1 MLFSANFFTN
11 EVTNAKAVIKFGTE
25 ANKKIQPKVVAHVSF
40 AQQKSAFAGFK
51 AHREALIAA
60 GFGVDGKL
68 PNGIRKAIDR
78 VKPAKD
84 VAVDHIVT
92 FTVKN
97 SSELFH
103 LVIAGD
109 TAIVSAPNMDFQD
122 TADCNITFGR
132 RKEVTGKA
140 KLNFTKSG
148 NPYFAVFFNS
158 HATEK
163 EVVEVVAYEGELK
176 ERIESCEAFLELEA
190 QVNAVSPRFTSLEE
204 KDQIIEA
211 QKAEIEKLKAA
222 LEEKDQIIE
231 AQKAEIEKLKAALEE
246 KDQIIEA
253 QKAEIE
259 ELKAALEEK
268 DQIIEAQKAEIEE
281 LKTKEVAPVA
291 VVENAADEA
300 ANDEVEVK
308 IDVMRDPM
316 AALQLLR
323 SFKGKSH
330 FSSDAVDEEEE
341 QKRNT
346 ALIHDEMYGTNF
358 SYCQ

>member
-109 TAIVSAPNMDFQD
+109 TAIVSAPNTDFQD

-163 EVVEVVAYEGELK
+163 EVVELVAYEGEEK

-190 QVNAVSPRFTSLEE
+190 QVNAVSPVVEDRF
-204 KDQIIEA
+204 
-211 QKAEIEKLKAA
+211 AA
-222 LEEKDQIIE
+222 LEAQI
-231 AQKAEIEKLKAALEE
+231 AELKAALEE

-259 ELKAALEEK
+259 ELKA
-268 DQIIEAQKAEIEE
+268 
-281 LKTKEVAPVA
+281 KEVAPVA

-330 FSSDAVDEEEE
+330 FSSDVEDEEEE
-341 QKRNT
+341 QKRN
-346 ALIHDEMYGTNF
+346 AAMLHDEMYGTNF

>member
-78 VKPAKD
+78 VKPVKD

-122 TADCNITFGR
+122 TADCQITFGR

-163 EVVEVVAYEGELK
+163 EVVELVAYEGEEK

-190 QVNAVSPRFTSLEE
+190 QVHAVSPVVEDRF
-204 KDQIIEA
+204 
-211 QKAEIEKLKAA
+211 AA
-222 LEEKDQIIE
+222 LEAQI
-231 AQKAEIEKLKAALEE
+231 AELKAALEE

-259 ELKAALEEK
+259 ELKA
-268 DQIIEAQKAEIEE
+268 
-281 LKTKEVAPVA
+281 KEVAPVA

-330 FSSDAVDEEEE
+330 FSSDVEDEEEE
-341 QKRNT
+341 QKRN
-346 ALIHDEMYGTNF
+346 AAMLHDEMYGTNF

>member
-122 TADCNITFGR
+122 TADCQITFGR

-163 EVVEVVAYEGELK
+163 EVVELVAYEGEEK

-190 QVNAVSPRFTSLEE
+190 QVNAVSPVVEDRF
-204 KDQIIEA
+204 
-211 QKAEIEKLKAA
+211 AA
-222 LEEKDQIIE
+222 LEAQI
-231 AQKAEIEKLKAALEE
+231 AELKAALEE

-259 ELKAALEEK
+259 ELKA
-268 DQIIEAQKAEIEE
+268 
-281 LKTKEVAPVA
+281 KEVAPVA

-330 FSSDAVDEEEE
+330 FSSDVEDEEEEE
-341 QKRNT
+341 QKRN
-346 ALIHDEMYGTNF
+346 AAMLHDEMYGTNF

>member
-1 MLFSANFFTN
+1 GVFIMLFSANFFTN

-122 TADCNITFGR
+122 TADCQITFGR

-163 EVVEVVAYEGELK
+163 EVVELVAYEGEEK

-190 QVNAVSPRFTSLEE
+190 QVNAVSPVVEDRF
-204 KDQIIEA
+204 
-211 QKAEIEKLKAA
+211 AA
-222 LEEKDQIIE
+222 LEAQI
-231 AQKAEIEKLKAALEE
+231 AELKAALEE

-259 ELKAALEEK
+259 ELKA
-268 DQIIEAQKAEIEE
+268 
-281 LKTKEVAPVA
+281 KEVAPVA

-341 QKRNT
+341 QKRN
-346 ALIHDEMYGTNF
+346 AAMLHDEMYGTNF

>member
-78 VKPAKD
+78 VKPAKY

-122 TADCNITFGR
+122 TADCQITFGR

-163 EVVEVVAYEGELK
+163 EVVELVAYEGEEK

-190 QVNAVSPRFTSLEE
+190 QVNAVSPVVEDRF
-204 KDQIIEA
+204 
-211 QKAEIEKLKAA
+211 AA
-222 LEEKDQIIE
+222 LEAQI
-231 AQKAEIEKLKAALEE
+231 AELKAALEE

-259 ELKAALEEK
+259 ELKA
-268 DQIIEAQKAEIEE
+268 
-281 LKTKEVAPVA
+281 KEVAPVA

-330 FSSDAVDEEEE
+330 FSSDVEDEEEE
-341 QKRNT
+341 QKRN
-346 ALIHDEMYGTNF
+346 AAMLHDEMYGTNF

>member
-109 TAIVSAPNMDFQD
+109 TAFVSAPNMDFQD

-163 EVVEVVAYEGELK
+163 EVVEVVAYEGEEK

-190 QVNAVSPRFTSLEE
+190 QVNAVSPVVEDRF
-204 KDQIIEA
+204 
-211 QKAEIEKLKAA
+211 AA
-222 LEEKDQIIE
+222 LEAQI
-231 AQKAEIEKLKAALEE
+231 AELKAALEE

-259 ELKAALEEK
+259 ELKA
-268 DQIIEAQKAEIEE
+268 
-281 LKTKEVAPVA
+281 KEVAPVA

>member
-40 AQQKSAFAGFK
+40 AHQKSAFAGFK

-122 TADCNITFGR
+122 TADCQITFGR

-163 EVVEVVAYEGELK
+163 EVVELVAYEGEEK

-190 QVNAVSPRFTSLEE
+190 QVNAVSPVVEDRF
-204 KDQIIEA
+204 
-211 QKAEIEKLKAA
+211 AA
-222 LEEKDQIIE
+222 LEAQI
-231 AQKAEIEKLKAALEE
+231 AELKAALEE

-259 ELKAALEEK
+259 ELKA
-268 DQIIEAQKAEIEE
+268 
-281 LKTKEVAPVA
+281 KEVAPVA

-330 FSSDAVDEEEE
+330 FSSDVEDEEEE
-341 QKRNT
+341 QKRN
-346 ALIHDEMYGTNF
+346 AAMLHDEMYGTNF

>member
-78 VKPAKD
+78 VKPVKD

-122 TADCNITFGR
+122 TADCQITFGR

-163 EVVEVVAYEGELK
+163 EVVELVAYEGEEK

-190 QVNAVSPRFTSLEE
+190 QVNAVSPVVEDRF
-204 KDQIIEA
+204 
-211 QKAEIEKLKAA
+211 AA
-222 LEEKDQIIE
+222 LEAQI
-231 AQKAEIEKLKAALEE
+231 AELKAALEE

-259 ELKAALEEK
+259 ELKA
-268 DQIIEAQKAEIEE
+268 
-281 LKTKEVAPVA
+281 KEVAPVA
-291 VVENAADEA
+291 VEADQ
-300 ANDEVEVK
+300 EVESKDFFTKAVEVEDKQALWLLLNEKRTVADVAEWNKYLIKKNGSSVQFIDLMTVK
-308 IDVMRDPM
+308 VFDAFENVFDVRK
-316 AALQLLR
+316 AA
-323 SFKGKSH
+323 
-330 FSSDAVDEEEE
+330 
-341 QKRNT
+341 
-346 ALIHDEMYGTNF
+346 
-358 SYCQ
+358 

>member
-68 PNGIRKAIDR
+68 PNGVRKAIDR

-92 FTVKN
+92 FTVKE

-122 TADCNITFGR
+122 TADCQITFGR

-148 NPYFAVFFNS
+148 NTYFAVFFNS

-163 EVVEVVAYEGELK
+163 EVVELVAYEGEEK
-176 ERIESCEAFLELEA
+176 ARIESCDAFVELEA
-190 QVNAVSPRFTSLEE
+190 QVNAVSPVVEDRF
-204 KDQIIEA
+204 
-211 QKAEIEKLKAA
+211 AA
-222 LEEKDQIIE
+222 LEAQI
-231 AQKAEIEKLKAALEE
+231 AELKAALEE

-259 ELKAALEEK
+259 ELKA
-268 DQIIEAQKAEIEE
+268 
-281 LKTKEVAPVA
+281 KEVAPVA

-341 QKRNT
+341 QKRNV
-346 ALIHDEMYGTNF
+346 AMLHDEMYGTNF

>member
-163 EVVEVVAYEGELK
+163 EVVELVAYEGEEK
-176 ERIESCEAFLELEA
+176 ARIESCEAFLELEA
-190 QVNAVSPRFTSLEE
+190 QVNAVSPVVEDRF
-204 KDQIIEA
+204 
-211 QKAEIEKLKAA
+211 AA
-222 LEEKDQIIE
+222 LEAQI
-231 AQKAEIEKLKAALEE
+231 AELKAALEE

-259 ELKAALEEK
+259 ELKA
-268 DQIIEAQKAEIEE
+268 
-281 LKTKEVAPVA
+281 KEVAPVA

-330 FSSDAVDEEEE
+330 FSSDVEDEEEE
-341 QKRNT
+341 QKRN
-346 ALIHDEMYGTNF
+346 AAMLHDEMYGTNF

>member
-163 EVVEVVAYEGELK
+163 EVIELVAYEGEEK
-176 ERIESCEAFLELEA
+176 ARIESCDAFVELEA
-190 QVNAVSPRFTSLEE
+190 QVNAVSPVAVEDRFSAL
-204 KDQIIEA
+204 EA
-211 QKAEIEKLKAA
+211 QIAELKAA
-222 LEEKDQIIE
+222 LK
-231 AQKAEIEKLKAALEE
+231 E

-259 ELKAALEEK
+259 ELKA
-268 DQIIEAQKAEIEE
+268 
-281 LKTKEVAPVA
+281 KEVAPVA

>member
-78 VKPAKD
+78 VKPVKD

-122 TADCNITFGR
+122 TADCQITFGR

-163 EVVEVVAYEGELK
+163 EVVELVAYEGEEK

-190 QVNAVSPRFTSLEE
+190 QVNAVSPVVEDRF
-204 KDQIIEA
+204 
-211 QKAEIEKLKAA
+211 AA
-222 LEEKDQIIE
+222 LEAQI
-231 AQKAEIEKLKAALEE
+231 AELKAALEE

-259 ELKAALEEK
+259 ELKA
-268 DQIIEAQKAEIEE
+268 
-281 LKTKEVAPVA
+281 KEVAPVA

-330 FSSDAVDEEEE
+330 FSSDVEDEEEE
-341 QKRNT
+341 QKRN
-346 ALIHDEMYGTNF
+346 AAMLHDEMYGTNF

>member
-122 TADCNITFGR
+122 TADCQITFGR

-163 EVVEVVAYEGELK
+163 EVVELVAYEGEEK

-190 QVNAVSPRFTSLEE
+190 QVNAVSPVVEDRF
-204 KDQIIEA
+204 
-211 QKAEIEKLKAA
+211 AA
-222 LEEKDQIIE
+222 LEAQI
-231 AQKAEIEKLKAALEE
+231 AELKTALEE

-259 ELKAALEEK
+259 ELKA
-268 DQIIEAQKAEIEE
+268 
-281 LKTKEVAPVA
+281 KEVAPVA

-330 FSSDAVDEEEE
+330 FSSDVEDEEEE
-341 QKRNT
+341 QKRN
-346 ALIHDEMYGTNF
+346 AAMLHDEMYGTNF

>member
-11 EVTNAKAVIKFGTE
+11 EVTNAKAVIKFGAE

-122 TADCNITFGR
+122 TADCQITFGR

-163 EVVEVVAYEGELK
+163 EVVELVAYEGEEK

-190 QVNAVSPRFTSLEE
+190 QVNAVSPVVEDRF
-204 KDQIIEA
+204 
-211 QKAEIEKLKAA
+211 AA
-222 LEEKDQIIE
+222 LEAQI
-231 AQKAEIEKLKAALEE
+231 AELKAALEE

-259 ELKAALEEK
+259 ELKA
-268 DQIIEAQKAEIEE
+268 
-281 LKTKEVAPVA
+281 KEVAPVA

-330 FSSDAVDEEEE
+330 FSSDVEDEEEE
-341 QKRNT
+341 QKRN
-346 ALIHDEMYGTNF
+346 AAMLHDEMYGTNF

>member
-231 AQKAEIEKLKAALEE
+231 AQKAEIE
-246 KDQIIEA
+246 
-253 QKAEIE
+253 
-259 ELKAALEEK
+259 ELKA
-268 DQIIEAQKAEIEE
+268 
-281 LKTKEVAPVA
+281 KEVAPVA

-316 AALQLLR
+316 AALNLLR
-323 SFKGKSH
+323 SFKGKSY
-330 FSSDAVDEEEE
+330 FSSDVEDEEEE
-341 QKRNT
+341 QKRN
-346 ALIHDEMYGTNF
+346 AAMLHDEMYGTNF

>member
-1 MLFSANFFTN
+1 LFSANFFTN

-163 EVVEVVAYEGELK
+163 EVVELVAYEGEEK
-176 ERIESCEAFLELEA
+176 ARIESCDAFVELEA
-190 QVNAVSPRFTSLEE
+190 QVNAVSPVAVEDRFSAL
-204 KDQIIEA
+204 EA
-211 QKAEIEKLKAA
+211 QIAELKAA
-222 LEEKDQIIE
+222 LK
-231 AQKAEIEKLKAALEE
+231 E

-259 ELKAALEEK
+259 ELKA
-268 DQIIEAQKAEIEE
+268 
-281 LKTKEVAPVA
+281 KEVAPVA

-341 QKRNT
+341 QKRNV
-346 ALIHDEMYGTNF
+346 AMLHDEMYGTNF

>member
-122 TADCNITFGR
+122 TADCQITFGR

-163 EVVEVVAYEGELK
+163 EVVELVAYEGEEK

-190 QVNAVSPRFTSLEE
+190 QVNAVSPVVEDRF
-204 KDQIIEA
+204 
-211 QKAEIEKLKAA
+211 AA
-222 LEEKDQIIE
+222 LEAQI
-231 AQKAEIEKLKAALEE
+231 AELKAALEE

-259 ELKAALEEK
+259 ELKA
-268 DQIIEAQKAEIEE
+268 
-281 LKTKEVAPVA
+281 KEVAPVA

>member
-122 TADCNITFGR
+122 TADCQITFGR

-163 EVVEVVAYEGELK
+163 EVVELVAYEGEEK

-190 QVNAVSPRFTSLEE
+190 QVNAVSPVVEDRF
-204 KDQIIEA
+204 
-211 QKAEIEKLKAA
+211 AA
-222 LEEKDQIIE
+222 LEAQI
-231 AQKAEIEKLKAALEE
+231 AELKAALEE

-259 ELKAALEEK
+259 ELKA
-268 DQIIEAQKAEIEE
+268 
-281 LKTKEVAPVA
+281 KEVAPVA
-291 VVENAADEA
+291 VVENAADAA

-330 FSSDAVDEEEE
+330 FSSDVEDEEEE
-341 QKRNT
+341 QKRN
-346 ALIHDEMYGTNF
+346 AAMLHDEMYGTNF

>member
-163 EVVEVVAYEGELK
+163 EVVELVAYEGEEK

-190 QVNAVSPRFTSLEE
+190 QVNAVSPVVEDCF
-204 KDQIIEA
+204 
-211 QKAEIEKLKAA
+211 AA
-222 LEEKDQIIE
+222 LEAQI
-231 AQKAEIEKLKAALEE
+231 AELKAALEE

-259 ELKAALEEK
+259 ELKA
-268 DQIIEAQKAEIEE
+268 
-281 LKTKEVAPVA
+281 KEVAPVA

-330 FSSDAVDEEEE
+330 FSSDVEDEEEE
-341 QKRNT
+341 QKRN
-346 ALIHDEMYGTNF
+346 AAMLHDEMYGTNF

>member
-68 PNGIRKAIDR
+68 SNGIRKAIDR

-122 TADCNITFGR
+122 TADCQITFGR

-163 EVVEVVAYEGELK
+163 EVVELVAYEGEEK

-190 QVNAVSPRFTSLEE
+190 QVNAVAPVVEDRLAALEAEIAELKAALKE

-211 QKAEIEKLKAA
+211 QKV
-222 LEEKDQIIE
+222 
-231 AQKAEIEKLKAALEE
+231 
-246 KDQIIEA
+246 
-253 QKAEIE
+253 EIE
-259 ELKAALEEK
+259 ELKA
-268 DQIIEAQKAEIEE
+268 
-281 LKTKEVAPVA
+281 KEVAPVA
-291 VVENAADEA
+291 VEA
-300 ANDEVEVK
+300 EHEVDSKDFFTKAVEVEDKQALWLLLNEKRTVADVAEWNKYLIKKNGTSVQFIDLMTVK
-308 IDVMRDPM
+308 VFDAFENVFDVRK
-316 AALQLLR
+316 AA
-323 SFKGKSH
+323 
-330 FSSDAVDEEEE
+330 
-341 QKRNT
+341 
-346 ALIHDEMYGTNF
+346 
-358 SYCQ
+358 

>member
-122 TADCNITFGR
+122 TADCQITFGR

-163 EVVEVVAYEGELK
+163 EVVELVAYEGEEK

-190 QVNAVSPRFTSLEE
+190 QVNAVSPVVEDRF
-204 KDQIIEA
+204 
-211 QKAEIEKLKAA
+211 AA
-222 LEEKDQIIE
+222 LEAQI
-231 AQKAEIEKLKAALEE
+231 AELKAALEE

-259 ELKAALEEK
+259 ELKA
-268 DQIIEAQKAEIEE
+268 
-281 LKTKEVAPVA
+281 KEVAPVA

-330 FSSDAVDEEEE
+330 FSSDVEDEEEE
-341 QKRNT
+341 QKRN
-346 ALIHDEMYGTNF
+346 AAMLQDEMYGTNF

>member
-84 VAVDHIVT
+84 VAVDRIVT

-122 TADCNITFGR
+122 TADCQITFGR

-163 EVVEVVAYEGELK
+163 EVVELVAYEGEEK

-190 QVNAVSPRFTSLEE
+190 QVNAVSPVVEDRF
-204 KDQIIEA
+204 
-211 QKAEIEKLKAA
+211 AA
-222 LEEKDQIIE
+222 LEAQI
-231 AQKAEIEKLKAALEE
+231 AELKAALEE

-259 ELKAALEEK
+259 ELKA
-268 DQIIEAQKAEIEE
+268 
-281 LKTKEVAPVA
+281 KEVAPVA

-330 FSSDAVDEEEE
+330 FSSDVEDEEEE
-341 QKRNT
+341 QKRN
-346 ALIHDEMYGTNF
+346 AAMLHDEMYGTNF

>member
-109 TAIVSAPNMDFQD
+109 TAIVSAPNTDFQD

-163 EVVEVVAYEGELK
+163 EVVELVAYEGEEK
-176 ERIESCEAFLELEA
+176 ARIESCDAFVELEA
-190 QVNAVSPRFTSLEE
+190 QVNAVSPVAVEDRFSAL
-204 KDQIIEA
+204 EA
-211 QKAEIEKLKAA
+211 QIAELKAA
-222 LEEKDQIIE
+222 LK
-231 AQKAEIEKLKAALEE
+231 E

-259 ELKAALEEK
+259 ELKA
-268 DQIIEAQKAEIEE
+268 
-281 LKTKEVAPVA
+281 KEVAPVA

-341 QKRNT
+341 QKRNV
-346 ALIHDEMYGTNF
+346 AMLHDEMYGTNF

>member
-60 GFGVDGKL
+60 GFGVEGKL
-68 PNGIRKAIDR
+68 PNGVRKAIDR

-92 FTVKN
+92 FTVKG

-122 TADCNITFGR
+122 TADCQITFGR

-163 EVVEVVAYEGELK
+163 EVVELVAYEGEEK

-190 QVNAVSPRFTSLEE
+190 QVNAVSPVVEDRF
-204 KDQIIEA
+204 
-211 QKAEIEKLKAA
+211 AA
-222 LEEKDQIIE
+222 LEAQI
-231 AQKAEIEKLKAALEE
+231 A
-246 KDQIIEA
+246 
-253 QKAEIE
+253 

-268 DQIIEAQKAEIEE
+268 DQIIEAQKSEIEE
-281 LKTKEVAPVA
+281 LKAKEVAPVA

-330 FSSDAVDEEEE
+330 FSSDVEDEEEE
-341 QKRNT
+341 QKRN
-346 ALIHDEMYGTNF
+346 AAMLHDEMYGTNF

>member
-122 TADCNITFGR
+122 TADCQITFGR

-163 EVVEVVAYEGELK
+163 EVVELVAYEGEEK

-190 QVNAVSPRFTSLEE
+190 QVNAVSPVVEDRF
-204 KDQIIEA
+204 
-211 QKAEIEKLKAA
+211 AA
-222 LEEKDQIIE
+222 LEAQI
-231 AQKAEIEKLKAALEE
+231 A
-246 KDQIIEA
+246 
-253 QKAEIE
+253 

-268 DQIIEAQKAEIEE
+268 DQIIEAQKAEIE
-281 LKTKEVAPVA
+281 
-291 VVENAADEA
+291 
-300 ANDEVEVK
+300 
-308 IDVMRDPM
+308 
-316 AALQLLR
+316 
-323 SFKGKSH
+323 
-330 FSSDAVDEEEE
+330 
-341 QKRNT
+341 
-346 ALIHDEMYGTNF
+346 
-358 SYCQ
+358 

>member
-11 EVTNAKAVIKFGTE
+11 EVTNAKAAIKFGTE

-163 EVVEVVAYEGELK
+163 EVVELVAYEGEEK

-190 QVNAVSPRFTSLEE
+190 QVNAVSPVVEDRF
-204 KDQIIEA
+204 
-211 QKAEIEKLKAA
+211 AA
-222 LEEKDQIIE
+222 LEAQI
-231 AQKAEIEKLKAALEE
+231 AELKAALEE

-259 ELKAALEEK
+259 ELKA
-268 DQIIEAQKAEIEE
+268 
-281 LKTKEVAPVA
+281 KEVAPVA

>member
-122 TADCNITFGR
+122 TADCQITFGR

-148 NPYFAVFFNS
+148 NPYFALFFNS

-231 AQKAEIEKLKAALEE
+231 AQKAEIE
-246 KDQIIEA
+246 
-253 QKAEIE
+253 
-259 ELKAALEEK
+259 ELKA
-268 DQIIEAQKAEIEE
+268 
-281 LKTKEVAPVA
+281 KEVAPVA

-316 AALQLLR
+316 AALNLLR
-323 SFKGKSH
+323 SFKGKSY
-330 FSSDAVDEEEE
+330 FSSDVEDEEEE
-341 QKRNT
+341 QKRN
-346 ALIHDEMYGTNF
+346 AAMLILPSNSGHAAK
-358 SYCQ
+358 

>member
-1 MLFSANFFTN
+1 MQFSKFFTN

-122 TADCNITFGR
+122 TADCQITFGR

-163 EVVEVVAYEGELK
+163 EVVELVAYEGEEK

-190 QVNAVSPRFTSLEE
+190 QVNAVSPVVEDRFAAL
-204 KDQIIEA
+204 EA
-211 QKAEIEKLKAA
+211 QIAELKAA
-222 LEEKDQIIE
+222 LK
-231 AQKAEIEKLKAALEE
+231 E

-259 ELKAALEEK
+259 ELKA
-268 DQIIEAQKAEIEE
+268 
-281 LKTKEVAPVA
+281 KEVAPVA

-330 FSSDAVDEEEE
+330 FSSDVEDEEEE
-341 QKRNT
+341 QKRN
-346 ALIHDEMYGTNF
+346 AAMLHDEMYGTNF

>member
-122 TADCNITFGR
+122 TADCQITFGR

-163 EVVEVVAYEGELK
+163 EVVELVAYEGEEK
-176 ERIESCEAFLELEA
+176 ARIESCDAFVELEA
-190 QVNAVSPRFTSLEE
+190 QVNAVSPVVEDRF
-204 KDQIIEA
+204 
-211 QKAEIEKLKAA
+211 AA
-222 LEEKDQIIE
+222 LEAQI
-231 AQKAEIEKLKAALEE
+231 AELKAALEE

-259 ELKAALEEK
+259 ELKA
-268 DQIIEAQKAEIEE
+268 
-281 LKTKEVAPVA
+281 KEVAPVA

>member
-122 TADCNITFGR
+122 TADCQITFGR

-163 EVVEVVAYEGELK
+163 EVVELVAYEGEEK

-190 QVNAVSPRFTSLEE
+190 QVNAVSPVVEDRF
-204 KDQIIEA
+204 
-211 QKAEIEKLKAA
+211 AA
-222 LEEKDQIIE
+222 LEAQI
-231 AQKAEIEKLKAALEE
+231 A
-246 KDQIIEA
+246 
-253 QKAEIE
+253 

-268 DQIIEAQKAEIEE
+268 DQIIEAQKSEIEE
-281 LKTKEVAPVA
+281 LKAKEVAPVA

-300 ANDEVEVK
+300 ANDEVELK

-330 FSSDAVDEEEE
+330 FSSDVEDEEEE
-341 QKRNT
+341 QKRN
-346 ALIHDEMYGTNF
+346 AAMLHDEMYGTNF

>member
-122 TADCNITFGR
+122 TADCQITFGR

-148 NPYFAVFFNS
+148 NPYVAVFFNS

-163 EVVEVVAYEGELK
+163 EVVELVAYEGEEK

-190 QVNAVSPRFTSLEE
+190 QVNAVSPVVEDRF
-204 KDQIIEA
+204 
-211 QKAEIEKLKAA
+211 AA
-222 LEEKDQIIE
+222 LEAQI
-231 AQKAEIEKLKAALEE
+231 AELKAALEE

-259 ELKAALEEK
+259 ELKA
-268 DQIIEAQKAEIEE
+268 
-281 LKTKEVAPVA
+281 KEVAPVA

-330 FSSDAVDEEEE
+330 FSSDVEDEEEE
-341 QKRNT
+341 QKRN
-346 ALIHDEMYGTNF
+346 AAMLHDEMYGTNF
-358 SYCQ
+358 SYYQ

>member
-163 EVVEVVAYEGELK
+163 EVVELVAYEGEEK
-176 ERIESCEAFLELEA
+176 ARIESCDAFVELEA
-190 QVNAVSPRFTSLEE
+190 QVNAVSPVAVEDRFSAL
-204 KDQIIEA
+204 EA
-211 QKAEIEKLKAA
+211 QIAE
-222 LEEKDQIIE
+222 
-231 AQKAEIEKLKAALEE
+231 LKAALEE

-259 ELKAALEEK
+259 ELKA
-268 DQIIEAQKAEIEE
+268 
-281 LKTKEVAPVA
+281 KEVAPVA

>member
-122 TADCNITFGR
+122 TADCQITFGR

-163 EVVEVVAYEGELK
+163 EVVELVAYEGEEK

-190 QVNAVSPRFTSLEE
+190 QVNAVSPVVEDRFAAL
-204 KDQIIEA
+204 EA
-211 QKAEIEKLKAA
+211 QIAELKAA
-222 LEEKDQIIE
+222 LEAQI
-231 AQKAEIEKLKAALEE
+231 AELKAALEE

-259 ELKAALEEK
+259 ELKA
-268 DQIIEAQKAEIEE
+268 
-281 LKTKEVAPVA
+281 KEVAPVA

-330 FSSDAVDEEEE
+330 FSSDVEDEEEE
-341 QKRNT
+341 QKRN
-346 ALIHDEMYGTNF
+346 AAMLHDEMYGTNF

>member
-163 EVVEVVAYEGELK
+163 EVVELVAYEGEEK
-176 ERIESCEAFLELEA
+176 ARIESCDAFVELEA
-190 QVNAVSPRFTSLEE
+190 QVNAVSPVAVEDRFSAL
-204 KDQIIEA
+204 EA
-211 QKAEIEKLKAA
+211 QIAELKAA
-222 LEEKDQIIE
+222 LK
-231 AQKAEIEKLKAALEE
+231 E

-259 ELKAALEEK
+259 ELKA
-268 DQIIEAQKAEIEE
+268 
-281 LKTKEVAPVA
+281 KEVAPVA

>member
-122 TADCNITFGR
+122 TADCQITFGR

-148 NPYFAVFFNS
+148 NPYFALFFNS

-211 QKAEIEKLKAA
+211 QKAEIE
-222 LEEKDQIIE
+222 
-231 AQKAEIEKLKAALEE
+231 
-246 KDQIIEA
+246 
-253 QKAEIE
+253 
-259 ELKAALEEK
+259 ELKA
-268 DQIIEAQKAEIEE
+268 
-281 LKTKEVAPVA
+281 KEVAPVA

-316 AALQLLR
+316 AALNLLR
-323 SFKGKSH
+323 SFKGN
-330 FSSDAVDEEEE
+330 DLT
-341 QKRNT
+341 Q
-346 ALIHDEMYGTNF
+346 
-358 SYCQ
+358 Q

>member
-122 TADCNITFGR
+122 TADCQITFGR

-163 EVVEVVAYEGELK
+163 EVVELVAYEGEEK
-176 ERIESCEAFLELEA
+176 ERIEYCEAFLELEA
-190 QVNAVSPRFTSLEE
+190 QVNAVSPVVEDRFAAL
-204 KDQIIEA
+204 EA
-211 QKAEIEKLKAA
+211 QIAELKAA
-222 LEEKDQIIE
+222 LK
-231 AQKAEIEKLKAALEE
+231 E

-259 ELKAALEEK
+259 ELKA
-268 DQIIEAQKAEIEE
+268 
-281 LKTKEVAPVA
+281 KEVAPVA

-316 AALQLLR
+316 AALHLLR
-323 SFKGKSH
+323 SFKGKYH
-330 FSSDAVDEEEE
+330 FSSDVEDEEEE
-341 QKRNT
+341 QKRN
-346 ALIHDEMYGTNF
+346 AAMLHDEMYGTNF